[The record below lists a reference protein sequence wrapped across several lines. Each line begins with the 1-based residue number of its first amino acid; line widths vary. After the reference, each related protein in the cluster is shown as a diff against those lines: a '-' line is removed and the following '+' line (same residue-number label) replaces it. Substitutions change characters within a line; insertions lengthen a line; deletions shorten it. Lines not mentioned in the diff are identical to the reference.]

1 MKPGLSEFKLFLV
14 DLDMKWDHVLTSPSF
29 SDALAF
35 HSRMF
40 NLVGGA
46 QDIFVV
52 SRPSHTDDMLHTFGV
67 VHLPEDCG
75 KSHWKPENKISVFE
89 NL

>member
-1 MKPGLSEFKLFLV
+1 MKPGDTELKLFLV
-14 DLDMKWDHVLTSPSF
+14 DLRHEMGSCTHQSKLLRRIGLPQPNVH
-29 SDALAF
+29 
-35 HSRMF
+35 
-40 NLVGGA
+40 LVGAA

-75 KSHWKPENKISVFE
+75 KSH
-89 NL
+89 